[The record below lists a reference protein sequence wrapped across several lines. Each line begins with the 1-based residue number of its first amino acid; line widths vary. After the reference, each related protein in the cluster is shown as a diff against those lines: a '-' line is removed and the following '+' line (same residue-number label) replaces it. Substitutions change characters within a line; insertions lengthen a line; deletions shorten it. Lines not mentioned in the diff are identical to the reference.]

1 MVLLRVMARLSGSRL
16 GETNDRDVVCDLYL
30 RIVYYK
36 IVVVVVR
43 YDISHYFR
51 LSICALV
58 LLRLSLTL

>member
-1 MVLLRVMARLSGSRL
+1 MVLLRVVARLSGSWL

-51 LSICALV
+51 LSICTLV